1 MLESASRVEDIPS
14 GGRKIVLAGNP
25 NVGKS
30 VVFNNLTGLY
40 RDVSNY
46 PGTTLNMACG
56 RYNGDVVIDTPGVY
70 GVSSLS
76 EEEMITRDIILAADV
91 LVNVVNAVHLEQDL
105 FLTLQIIDM
114 GVPMVLALNLV
125 DEADREG
132 LEINAPLLEKLLD
145 VPVVSMAAERGVGMD
160 ELRRK
165 IDLARPGQA
174 APGLLENIEKV
185 SPPAGRREALLIL
198 EGDREI
204 SQSFGLT
211 PGADREYLYQGRRE
225 RVNNLVALVVKETGK
240 GESFTSRLGRWMLL
254 PATGFPLLALTLW
267 AVYELVGVFFAQFI
281 VDNTESFMTGYYE
294 PALRSLL
301 DGIFTPGTVISI
313 ILTGQYGVLTLTVT
327 YLIGILLPL
336 VLSIFLVLSILEDS
350 GYLPRIATLVDRA
363 LIGAGLNGQAVIPMI
378 LGFGCVT
385 MACIA
390 TRVLGSDRERR
401 IAIFLLALGVP
412 CSAQMAIIIAVL
424 SGQGP
429 FYMVLYVLIMLSI
442 LLCTGALLSR
452 FLPGETSPLL
462 IELPPLRLPRP
473 RNFLVK
479 TWTRSYQ
486 FIKEAFPIFAAGTLF
501 LSILEVTGL
510 LQGLRNVLAPVT
522 VSWLHLP
529 HEVADIF
536 VMGLIRKEFGAAAIL
551 SLQMLP
557 LQNFIMLLT
566 LSLTVPCIASTM
578 VIFKERGLREGL
590 VVWSAV
596 FGLAIFI
603 GGMITRLLEYM
614 FKAGFQQIPVL
625 LAPVILVTAF
635 LGAMSILSRL
645 RRAS

>member
-1 MLESASRVEDIPS
+1 MESASRTADIPS

-76 EEEMITRDIILAADV
+76 EEEKITRDIILAADV

-132 LEINAPLLEKLLD
+132 LEINASLLEKLLD
-145 VPVVSMAAERGVGMD
+145 VPVVSMAAEHGVGID

-165 IDLARPGQA
+165 IDLARPGQT
-174 APGLLENIEKV
+174 APGLLESIKKV

-204 SQSFGLT
+204 SQSFELT
-211 PGADREYLYQGRRE
+211 PGMDRETLYKERRE
-225 RVNNLVALVVKETGK
+225 RVNNLVALVVKESGG

-254 PATGFPLLALTLW
+254 PATGFPLLVLTLW
-267 AVYELVGVFFAQFI
+267 AIYQLVGVFFAQYIVGKTEGFI
-281 VDNTESFMTGYYE
+281 TDYYE
-294 PALRSLL
+294 PAIRSLL
-301 DGIFTPGTVISI
+301 DGVFSPGSIISI

-350 GYLPRIATLVDRA
+350 GYLPRIATLVDRT

-424 SGQGP
+424 SGQGA
-429 FYMVLYVLIMLSI
+429 FYMVLYVIIMLSV

-473 RNFLVK
+473 RNFLLK

-486 FIKEAFPIFAAGTLF
+486 FIKEALPIFAGGTLF

-510 LQGLRNVLAPVT
+510 LRGLRNVLTPVT

-529 HEVADIF
+529 QEIADVF

-551 SLQMLP
+551 NLQMLP
-557 LQNFIMLLT
+557 LQNFIVLLT
-566 LSLTVPCIASTM
+566 LSLTVPCIAATM
-578 VIFKERGLREGL
+578 VIFKERGMREGL
-590 VVWSAV
+590 AVWSAV

-614 FKAGFQQIPVL
+614 FRAGFAQIPVL
-625 LAPVILVTAF
+625 LTPLILVTAF
-635 LGAMSILSRL
+635 LAALSILSRR

>member
-1 MLESASRVEDIPS
+1 LESASRVEDIPS

-70 GVSSLS
+70 GISSLS
-76 EEEMITRDIILAADV
+76 EEEKITRDIILAADV

-105 FLTLQIIDM
+105 FLTMQIIDM

-132 LEINAPLLEKLLD
+132 MEINAPLLEKLLD
-145 VPVVSMAAERGVGMD
+145 IPVVSMAAEHGVGMD

-174 APGLLENIEKV
+174 APGLLESIEKV
-185 SPPAGRREALLIL
+185 HPPAGRGEALLIL

-204 SQSFGLT
+204 SQRFGLT
-211 PGADREYLYQGRRE
+211 PGTDRESLYKGRRE
-225 RVNNLVALVVKETGK
+225 RVNNLVALVVKETRK
-240 GESFTSRLGRWMLL
+240 AESFTSRLGRWMLM

-281 VDNTESFMTGYYE
+281 VANTESFMTGYYE

-301 DGIFTPGTVISI
+301 DGIFPPGTVISM

-336 VLSIFLVLSILEDS
+336 VLGIFLVLSILEDS
-350 GYLPRIATLVDRA
+350 GYLPRIAILVDRT
-363 LIGAGLNGQAVIPMI
+363 LIGAGLNGQAVIPAI

-385 MACIA
+385 MACIS

-424 SGQGP
+424 SGQGA
-429 FYMVLYVLIMLSI
+429 FYMILYVLIMLGV

-452 FLPGETSPLL
+452 LLPGETSPLL
-462 IELPPLRLPRP
+462 IELPPLRLPMP
-473 RNFLVK
+473 RNFLIK

-486 FIKEAFPIFAAGTLF
+486 FIKEALPIFALGTLF

-510 LQGLRNVLAPVT
+510 LRGLRNVLTPVT
-522 VSWLHLP
+522 VNWLHLP
-529 HEVADIF
+529 QEVADIF

-557 LQNFIMLLT
+557 LQNFIVLLT
-566 LSLTVPCIASTM
+566 LSLTVPCIAATM

-603 GGMITRLLEYM
+603 GGMSTRLLEYM
-614 FKAGFQQIPVL
+614 FRAGFSQIPVL

-635 LGAMSILSRL
+635 LVVLSILSRL

>member
-1 MLESASRVEDIPS
+1 MESASRTADIPS

-76 EEEMITRDIILAADV
+76 EEEKITRDIILAADV

-132 LEINAPLLEKLLD
+132 LEINASLLEKLLD
-145 VPVVSMAAERGVGMD
+145 VPVVSMAAEHGVGID

-165 IDLARPGQA
+165 INLARPGQT
-174 APGLLENIEKV
+174 APGLLESIKKV

-198 EGDREI
+198 EGDLEI
-204 SQSFGLT
+204 SQSFELK
-211 PGADREYLYQGRRE
+211 PGMDRETLYKERRE
-225 RVNNLVALVVKETGK
+225 RVNNLVALVVKEIGE

-267 AVYELVGVFFAQFI
+267 AIYQLVGVFFAQYIVGKTEGFI
-281 VDNTESFMTGYYE
+281 TGYYE
-294 PALRSLL
+294 PAIRSLL
-301 DGIFTPGTVISI
+301 DGVFSPESVISI
-313 ILTGQYGVLTLTVT
+313 IVLTLTVT

-350 GYLPRIATLVDRA
+350 GYLPRIATLVDRT

-424 SGQGP
+424 SGQGS
-429 FYMVLYVLIMLSI
+429 FYMVLYVLIMLSV

-473 RNFLVK
+473 RNFLLK

-486 FIKEAFPIFAAGTLF
+486 FIKEALPIFAGGTLF

-510 LQGLRNVLAPVT
+510 LRGLRNVLTPVT

-529 HEVADIF
+529 EEIADVF

-551 SLQMLP
+551 NLQMLP
-557 LQNFIMLLT
+557 LQNFIVLLT
-566 LSLTVPCIASTM
+566 LSLTVPCIAATM
-578 VIFKERGLREGL
+578 VIFKERGMREGL

-614 FKAGFQQIPVL
+614 FRAGFAQIPVL
-625 LAPVILVTAF
+625 LTPLILVTAF
-635 LGAMSILSRL
+635 LAALSILSRL